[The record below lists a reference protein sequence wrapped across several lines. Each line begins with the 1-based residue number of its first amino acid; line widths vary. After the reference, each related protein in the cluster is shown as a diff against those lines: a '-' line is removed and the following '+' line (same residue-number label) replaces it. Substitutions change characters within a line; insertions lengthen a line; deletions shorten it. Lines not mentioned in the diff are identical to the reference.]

1 MQHTHTHTC
10 IYIHIHMCAC
20 ARTHVHTHI
29 PDQRTKTGETDVL
42 YIYDCLTKIL

>member
-1 MQHTHTHTC
+1 
-10 IYIHIHMCAC
+10 MCAR

-29 PDQRTKTGETDVL
+29 PDQRTKIGDTDVL